1 MINKQT
7 ITEMESK
14 IGRKILESETL
25 IYINNPKTGVTN
37 AYHRIVTKWEEPFFL
52 RMRGDA

>member
-1 MINKQT
+1 
-7 ITEMESK
+7 MESK

-37 AYHRIVTKWEEPFFL
+37 AYHRIVTKWEEPYFL